1 MAGFE
6 DQDHFLWSFRTA
18 LFSGSILPASRQNFF
33 RQKPKRIKKI
43 FPVRPVPA
51 KKYFHHR
58 KDSHENPHPTS
69 LNIPL
74 IPSDSKSSHDPSPT
88 ENPGRRNPEK
98 FGSGNGV
105 HARKDFASESSFPEN
120 TRFNREKT
128 SLLAARQNAQKK
140 DKFSS
145 MAGDCPCR
153 MTAIAREKTGFLQGR
168 KTDLFFPGKRS
179 DLLTGACRL
188 VTERIMVLMI
198 HSADIIY
205 LLSSTLT
212 TASSQ
217 SGHSSEP
224 PVPRQ
229 LTMGPVQTRFRANL
243 TCMLRNPYRC
253 GSDHDRCQQ
262 GTRHYPDRRTRARR
276 YR

>member
-1 MAGFE
+1 MV
-6 DQDHFLWSFRTA
+6 FRTFWILA
-18 LFSGSILPASRQNFF
+18 DGRIRGSGSFSLVFPYRTLQWQYSPGFSPKFFPTETKANQKNISGPARA
-33 RQKPKRIKKI
+33 RE
-43 FPVRPVPA
+43 
-51 KKYFHHR
+51 KYFHHR

-105 HARKDFASESSFPEN
+105 HARKDFTSESSFPEN

-145 MAGDCPCR
+145 MARDCPCR
-153 MTAIAREKTGFLQGR
+153 MTPIARKKTGFLQGR

-205 LLSSTLT
+205 LLCSTLT

-224 PVPRQ
+224 PVPRK
-229 LTMGPVQTRFRANL
+229 
-243 TCMLRNPYRC
+243 
-253 GSDHDRCQQ
+253 
-262 GTRHYPDRRTRARR
+262 
-276 YR
+276 